1 MMCVL
6 PNKTPAAFNF
16 PCLLAVNIGVNRN
29 ILAIVLTLEGTL
41 PPLTA
46 YVKSC
51 SNPKYKRIVRDDV

>member
-29 ILAIVLTLEGTL
+29 ILAIVLSAACEILKIL
-41 PPLTA
+41 
-46 YVKSC
+46 
-51 SNPKYKRIVRDDV
+51 